1 LLIADITVERRLT
14 AWSLFLLAAVS
25 RVNLNSQSRRKEEE
39 KHPAAPGLAALPSH
53 WPTVPL
59 SVLVILVSVLLVV
72 PCVWLRQIE
81 SFDLCSHIYNA
92 WLARLI
98 TEQHVPGLYMVPQST
113 NIVFDSLLTLLLKQ
127 CGPVLAQRIAVS
139 MAVLLFFW
147 SSFTLIA
154 VVSGRPPWVVAP
166 FLAVLSYGRIY
177 HYGFF
182 NFYISLAFAFLA
194 LASVWKRRRWSYLLF
209 SLAIVLSW
217 TAHPFPAIWALAT
230 AAYIHA
236 ARNISGRMRIAL
248 LCGGAFGIL
257 LLGLYERI
265 RFPKSAGPYNGLFRA
280 LLGATGWDQVLAFDH
295 PFSVLSYRVV
305 ELGLLLVLA
314 LLFAQILRKDKK
326 LAFGIAL
333 HLYVLT
339 CFAAVVLPSSN
350 FYFPALFRTPLG
362 FIGERFSLV
371 AAVLAC
377 VAVAS
382 ANPKHWQRGLTLVP
396 VLVFFVVVYRDERSL
411 VQLEERVDQLVTPLP
426 PQQRVAA
433 MLHFPGAV
441 DGFTEDLVDRACVG
455 RCYSYGNYE
464 ASSSQFRIRAIHDN
478 PFILSQAE
486 DSNKLAQGS
495 YLVKP
500 SDLPLYQIYPCGP
513 RITDLCMRA
522 LKAGER
528 NGSLVVR
535 SN

>member
-1 LLIADITVERRLT
+1 V
-14 AWSLFLLAAVS
+14 LLAVVC
-25 RVNLNSQSRRKEEE
+25 RVNFNSQFRRQQEEE
-39 KHPAAPGLAALPSH
+39 KDSVGPSSAVLL
-53 WPTVPL
+53 WPRRTVPR
-59 SVLVILVSVLLVV
+59 LVFAILISTLLLV

-127 CGPVLAQRIAVS
+127 CGPVRAQRIAVG

-147 SSFTLIA
+147 SSFTVIA
-154 VVSGRPPWVVAP
+154 VVRGRPPWFLVP
-166 FLAVLSYGRIY
+166 FLAVLSYGRIF

-194 LASVWKRRRWSYLLF
+194 VASLWKRRSWSYLLF
-209 SLAIVLSW
+209 ALAIFFSW
-217 TAHPFPAIWALAT
+217 TAHPFPAIWALAM
-230 AAYIHA
+230 AAYIQA
-236 ARNISGRMRIAL
+236 ARNSTGRVRIAL
-248 LCGGAFGIL
+248 LCSGAFGIL
-257 LLGLYERI
+257 LLGVYERI
-265 RFPKSAGPYNGLFRA
+265 RFPKSAGSHQDLIRT
-280 LLGATGWDQVLAFDH
+280 LLGVSGLDQVLAFDH
-295 PFSVLSYRVV
+295 PFSILSYRFV
-305 ELGLLLVLA
+305 ELGMLLVLT
-314 LLFAQILRKDKK
+314 LLFTQVLRENKQ
-326 LAFGIAL
+326 LAFDIPV

-339 CFAAVVLPSSN
+339 SFAAVVLPSSN
-350 FYFPALFRTPLG
+350 FYFPAVFRTPLG

-377 VAVAS
+377 VVVAGG
-382 ANPKHWQRGLTLVP
+382 NPKRWQRVFILVP
-396 VLVFFVVVYRDERSL
+396 AMIFFLVVYRDERSL
-411 VQLEERVDQLVTPLP
+411 VQLEEKVDQLVNPLP
-426 PQQRVAA
+426 PEQRVAA

-441 DGFTEDLVDRACVG
+441 DGFTENLVDRACVG

-464 ASSSQFRIRAIHDN
+464 AASSQFRIRAAHDN

-486 DSNKLAQGS
+486 DSDRLAQGS
-495 YLVKP
+495 YMVKP
-500 SDLPLYQIYPCGP
+500 SDLPLYQIYSCGP
-513 RITDLCMRA
+513 GITDLCMRA

-528 NGSLVVR
+528 NGSLGVH